1 MHSRMEM
8 VKNMLM
14 RNKYIYFEMFLV
26 YIYYTNK
33 NGYCTSYGRAKYVVV
48 VVVYFVFKEVVF
60 SFI

>member
-1 MHSRMEM
+1 
-8 VKNMLM
+8 MLM

-48 VVVYFVFKEVVF
+48 VYFVFKEVVF
-60 SFI
+60 NFI